1 LIYSAVLAV
10 TIVSSFISFRVV
22 GMVMAGEITNIQLS
36 FIIVEVV
43 EVAIGLVLIFT
54 SNEIKRT

>member
-1 LIYSAVLAV
+1 MIYFLVLAV
-10 TIVSSFISFRVV
+10 TIVGSFISFRVAS
-22 GMVMAGEITNIQLS
+22 MVMAGEITNIQLS

-54 SNEIKRT
+54 SNEIKGT

>member
-22 GMVMAGEITNIQLS
+22 GVVMAGEITNIQLS

>member
-1 LIYSAVLAV
+1 
-10 TIVSSFISFRVV
+10 
-22 GMVMAGEITNIQLS
+22 MVMAGEITNIQLS